1 MAWNPPTDLELAV
14 TKPVK
19 ASNHRRIRDLVTALA
34 NADSGAPQIVPE
46 ALAFSIEDIDPAN
59 QASVVI
65 SNVEPD
71 SLIVFDSVVPDGAI
85 PSRSLE
91 IEISRDGGS
100 TYSSAITISS
110 SENWLSGGLDCLS
123 GFVKF
128 NLVMG
133 EYFTHQ
139 PSTSATLAKS
149 DSGSFNTQLSK
160 PLDPIDTVRVA
171 WSTGSFGSDADQL
184 IRHYTTAIRI

>member
-46 ALAFSIEDIDPAN
+46 ALDFSIEDIDPAN
-59 QASVVI
+59 QSSVVI

-71 SLIVFDSVVPDGAI
+71 SLIVFDSIVPDIAVA
-85 PSRSLE
+85 RTLE

-110 SENWLSGGLDCLS
+110 SENWRSGGLGCLS
-123 GFVKF
+123 GFIKF
-128 NLVMG
+128 NLVLG

-139 PSTSATLAKS
+139 PSTSTTLAKS
-149 DSGSFNTQLSK
+149 DSGSFNAQLSK

-171 WSTGSFGSDADQL
+171 WSAGSFGSDANQL